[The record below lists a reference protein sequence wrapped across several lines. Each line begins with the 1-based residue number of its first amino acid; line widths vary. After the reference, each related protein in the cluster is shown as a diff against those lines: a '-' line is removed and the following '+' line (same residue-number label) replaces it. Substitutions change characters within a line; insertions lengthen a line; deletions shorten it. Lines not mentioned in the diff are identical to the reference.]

1 MLRRRY
7 GPGEGAAAIRTA
19 NEKKAQV
26 AGQQTLANQ
35 ASHLLR
41 LAAARLFEGK
51 LLCEWGCR
59 TWVTLED
66 RVEHERAV
74 CVRRVYQCHLLC
86 GLYLRDEQWA
96 EFKEGHVNGSSCVG
110 EPQPC
115 SVATLLTW
123 LCRCGCTDDCPR
135 RPLVCDY
142 QCGETLEAQHLA
154 DHKEKLCVKRP
165 MPPTPCRLG
174 CGVIFSSSMD
184 RYDVIMEIMEE
195 HEREMCPH
203 RIVTCDFDGYVG
215 CFRASREVDHVAAWG
230 GAVGSTVL
238 HAIGVPRK

>member
-1 MLRRRY
+1 MNVLCVCA
-7 GPGEGAAAIRTA
+7 GCTSAISCAACTCAMSSGR
-19 NEKKAQV
+19 NSRKATSTV
-26 AGQQTLANQ
+26 RLVLE
-35 ASHLLR
+35 SHNH
-41 LAAARLFEGK
+41 A
-51 LLCEWGCR
+51 
-59 TWVTLED
+59 
-66 RVEHERAV
+66 H
-74 CVRRVYQCHLLC
+74 
-86 GLYLRDEQWA
+86 
-96 EFKEGHVNGSSCVG
+96 GS
-110 EPQPC
+110 E
-115 SVATLLTW
+115 LLTST
-123 LCRCGCTDDCPR
+123 CGCGGCADDCPR

-230 GAVGSTVL
+230 WAVGSTVL